1 MDDDLRAAL
10 IAEHLDAEAAGPER
24 YFWLSFVAVTGP
36 GCPKSLGATVVR
48 ARGPLGALREARARG
63 VNPGG
68 EVQVVEFDGDGP
80 GDAEIIAAMLNKLL
94 SRDEIMAAG
103 IKLG

>member
-1 MDDDLRAAL
+1 
-10 IAEHLDAEAAGPER
+10 
-24 YFWLSFVAVTGP
+24 V
-36 GCPKSLGATVVR
+36 
-48 ARGPLGALREARARG
+48 EARARG

-68 EVQVVEFDGDGP
+68 EVQVVEFGGDGP

-94 SRDEIMAAG
+94 SRGEIEAAG